1 MYRFFLLLCLHFCC
15 ASQVDR
21 LQPIGSVATH
31 VMFCPC
37 KLFKYYDNNEVFYF
51 CDDKSQNIEYII
63 REFKHKQGF
72 ELILDGIEKNLLQK
86 HDSIVQYDKTK
97 YLNNYLN
104 SVKDGVVVDLLG
116 EKAVLIDGEKKQSCN
131 ILAKEYENCE
141 IITIE
146 GLKTFKAENV

>member
-1 MYRFFLLLCLHFCC
+1 
-15 ASQVDR
+15 
-21 LQPIGSVATH
+21 
-31 VMFCPC
+31 MFCPC

-86 HDSIVQYDKTK
+86 HDSIVQYEKTK

-116 EKAVLIDGEKKQSCN
+116 EKAVLIDGEKEKTIFFSDQDCIAS
-131 ILAKEYENCE
+131 YE
-141 IITIE
+141 ITVKGSDTKLINFFFSKSINSLMSKK
-146 GLKTFKAENV
+146 GNMKKIF